1 MPDIRG
7 ALGVG
12 VGEAWRGCSAGLS
25 GCAVMRAGLGRSLLS
40 GVADIGMSPGAAVEV
55 PEWRE
60 GHEVGEEVAER
71 AGYSLDTQTRHI
83 GRYVS
88 DQHTP
93 SVHHSLQGVG

>member
-1 MPDIRG
+1 MAWTEFVKSLLNGLPDIRG

-55 PEWRE
+55 PEWR
-60 GHEVGEEVAER
+60 G
-71 AGYSLDTQTRHI
+71 T
-83 GRYVS
+83 
-88 DQHTP
+88 
-93 SVHHSLQGVG
+93 